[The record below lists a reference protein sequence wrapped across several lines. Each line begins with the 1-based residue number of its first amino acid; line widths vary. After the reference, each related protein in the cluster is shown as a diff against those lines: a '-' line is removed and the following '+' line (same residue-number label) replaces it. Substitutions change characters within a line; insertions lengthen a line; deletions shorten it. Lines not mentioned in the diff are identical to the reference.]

1 MMSREEDRVAADTA
15 LSQST
20 EEREFQ
26 EVLAKIAKLEAG
38 GGTEN
43 HTPVGSSSR
52 SVQLPAVHNAGLRE
66 SNASGIMTEE
76 QELQIAL
83 EQIQAAEAREA
94 ALAASRTV
102 D

>member
-1 MMSREEDRVAADTA
+1 MMSREEDKRKEQS

-26 EVLAKIAKLEAG
+26 QMLEQIAKLEAG
-38 GGTEN
+38 EKVEAGPSN
-43 HTPVGSSSR
+43 RPPTPEQS
-52 SVQLPAVHNAGLRE
+52 LAGQN
-66 SNASGIMTEE
+66 NASGIMTEE

-94 ALAASRTV
+94 AMRAGDSTSHIM
-102 D
+102 

>member
-1 MMSREEDRVAADTA
+1 MMSREEDKRKEQS

-26 EVLAKIAKLEAG
+26 QMLEQIAKLEAG
-38 GGTEN
+38 EKVEAGPSN
-43 HTPVGSSSR
+43 RPPTPEQSR
-52 SVQLPAVHNAGLRE
+52 AGQGQN
-66 SNASGIMTEE
+66 NASGIMTEE

-94 ALAASRTV
+94 AMRADDSTSHIM
-102 D
+102 